1 MWDAEGKPNVKYI
14 VEGANLFIT
23 QQARLVLEK
32 KGVVLF
38 KDASANKGGVTS
50 SSLEVLVGLG
60 LSDKEY
66 LELMTS
72 QNSPGFSE
80 L

>member
-1 MWDAEGKPNVKYI
+1 M
-14 VEGANLFIT
+14 T
-23 QQARLVLEK
+23 LEFFALA
-32 KGVVLF
+32 GVVLF

-60 LSDKEY
+60 LSDTEY

>member
-1 MWDAEGKPNVKYI
+1 MTLEFFA
-14 VEGANLFIT
+14 
-23 QQARLVLEK
+23 LV
-32 KGVVLF
+32 GVVLF

-60 LSDKEY
+60 LSDTEY

>member
-1 MWDAEGKPNVKYI
+1 MLDSFSRTDSIAKTELVSC
-14 VEGANLFIT
+14 LFI
-23 QQARLVLEK
+23 
-32 KGVVLF
+32 GVVLF

-60 LSDKEY
+60 LSDAEY
-66 LELMTS
+66 IELMTS
-72 QNSPGFSE
+72 QNTPGFSE